1 MSVYCCRNANISG
14 LLCRSGTYLLM
25 RSRPMNRNAKPI
37 KNSPIDLLRDDEANS
52 SGTAMPISG
61 SINDDIL
68 TLNPNSAMT
77 QAVNVVPTL
86 APMITAMDCVRVIR
100 PALTKLT
107 TITVDADEDWIN
119 AVIRKPVMVPVRR
132 LRVMAP
138 RMFRR
143 RSPAAFCR
151 PSLITFIPYR
161 NKPTAPSRHSRSRM
175 L

>member
-1 MSVYCCRNANISG
+1 MSYSILD
-14 LLCRSGTYLLM
+14 LLCLLGAVGLFLYGM
-25 RSRPMNRNAKPI
+25 KVMSEGLQKAAGDR
-37 KNSPIDLLRDDEANS
+37 L
-52 SGTAMPISG
+52 
-61 SINDDIL
+61 
-68 TLNPNSAMT
+68 NSAMT

-161 NKPTAPSRHSRSRM
+161 NKPVHGP
-175 L
+175 